1 MKKILILFLAALIL
15 FSGCIGEKT
24 VKKGDTVSVNYTGS
38 LQDGKVFDTNIESVA
53 KQYDINKS
61 EYVPLNFTVGEP
73 GMIKGFDEGVV
84 GMKVGE
90 TKSLTILPEDG
101 YGPVKHEMIEAYPII
116 QIVPTVFPR
125 IIEVPIKQ
133 FEATFGPEHK
143 KGDVVTIPNSKMNLT
158 IVNITSNVTLSYNF
172 KIDEQIPSDAPWNQ
186 TVVKIDDKNITM
198 AYSVKKDE
206 IIQFDNVPWTTTV
219 IDVNKQ
225 NMTLRHNAVPD
236 TNIQTMF
243 GTLIKVHF
251 NETSIIMDQNHELA
265 GKTLIFN
272 ITLVSIESNNSS
284 DKNSGIGKKK

>member
-15 FSGCIGEKT
+15 FSGCVGQKT
-24 VKKGDTVSVNYTGS
+24 VKTGDNISVDYTGS
-38 LQDGKVFDTNIESVA
+38 FLDGKVFDTSLENMA
-53 KQYDINKS
+53 KENQLFDPQR
-61 EYVPLNFTVGEP
+61 EYKPLQFTVGKMEV
-73 GMIKGFDEGVV
+73 IKGMDAGVI
-84 GMKVGE
+84 GMKVGDSK
-90 TKSLTILPEDG
+90 TLTILPENA
-101 YGPVKHEMIEAYPII
+101 YGMSNPEMIEAYPII
-116 QIVPTVFPR
+116 QVVPTVFPR
-125 IIEVPIKQ
+125 IIEVPINQ
-133 FEATFGPEHK
+133 FEATFVPEHK

-172 KIDEQIPSDAPWNQ
+172 KIEEQIPSDAPWNQ
-186 TVVKIDDKNITM
+186 TVVKIDDKNITV

-272 ITLVSIESNNSS
+272 ITLKSI
-284 DKNSGIGKKK
+284 DK